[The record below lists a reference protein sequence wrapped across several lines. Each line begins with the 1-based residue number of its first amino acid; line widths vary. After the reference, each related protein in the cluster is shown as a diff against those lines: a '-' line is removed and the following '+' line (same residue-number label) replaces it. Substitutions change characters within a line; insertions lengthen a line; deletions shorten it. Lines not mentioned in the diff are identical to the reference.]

1 MRQYF
6 AELGRR
12 RDLLIYLVISGLKA
26 QHRNT
31 FLGYF
36 WWLLDPLLGLLV
48 YYFVVVIVFQRGGP
62 DYGVYLVIGMVCWR
76 WLSSTIVGAARSIVS
91 QAGIITQV
99 YLPKAIFPLGM
110 SLSQLVNFG
119 FGLIVVALFLALS
132 GFSPNSQLVWLPWV
146 IVAQLIF
153 QTALAMLVA
162 YICTFVRDIDAV
174 MSHLMRL
181 WFYGSPVIWSQ
192 DMIPSHYHWILEM
205 NPMAH
210 FLGAYRGI
218 LMQGQTPDLAALS
231 GLMLLS
237 ASLIVLMTYFYS
249 QHEHRLTKAL

>member
-1 MRQYF
+1 
-6 AELGRR
+6 
-12 RDLLIYLVISGLKA
+12 
-26 QHRNT
+26 
-31 FLGYF
+31 
-36 WWLLDPLLGLLV
+36 
-48 YYFVVVIVFQRGGP
+48 
-62 DYGVYLVIGMVCWR
+62 
-76 WLSSTIVGAARSIVS
+76 
-91 QAGIITQV
+91 
-99 YLPKAIFPLGM
+99 
-110 SLSQLVNFG
+110 
-119 FGLIVVALFLALS
+119 
-132 GFSPNSQLVWLPWV
+132 
-146 IVAQLIF
+146 AQLIF

-210 FLGAYRGI
+210 LLGAYRGI

-231 GLMLLS
+231 GLMRLS

-249 QHEHRLTKAL
+249 QHEHRLIKALYRHAVSLMASIPLQPMSDEVSTAQNVLIEAENVGVRYSVSHRDDLQSMTYRTLLRRSGKNEFWALRNLSMTASAGEVI